1 MSTLDFS
8 QLLGNYG
15 EFVSSIAVLVTLI
28 ILVVQVRTART
39 EISSQMAREFKRHN
53 NDAFHQLTQNTE
65 LLNIHVQAQSE
76 YEKLTVAEKVRW
88 QLWLFTWITQTDDG
102 FIARR
107 DGIAN
112 MSWVDSYITGVAVTL
127 RSDGGKEVWPRLQLF
142 FDPEFVEAMDREITA
157 DTTTFMQQFAE

>member
-1 MSTLDFS
+1 MEWTIQDFGS
-8 QLLGNYG
+8 AG
-15 EFVSSIAVLVTLI
+15 EFIGSIAVLVTLI

-53 NDAFHQLTQNTE
+53 NDAFHQLTQNME

-76 YEKLTVAEKVRW
+76 HEKLTVAEKVRW
-88 QLWLFTWITQTDDG
+88 QLWLFTWITQTEDG

-112 MSWVDSYITGVAVTL
+112 MDWVDPYITGVAQTL
-127 RSDGGKEVWPRLQLF
+127 RSDGGKEVWPQLQGFLV
-142 FDPEFVEAMDREITA
+142 PEFVEALDREITA
-157 DTTTFMQQFAE
+157 DTTTFMQQFVE

>member
-76 YEKLTVAEKVRW
+76 YERLTDAEKVRW
-88 QLWLFTWITQTDDG
+88 QLWLFTWITQTEDG
-102 FIARR
+102 FVARR

-112 MSWVDSYITGVAVTL
+112 MSWVDSYITGVALTL
-127 RSDGGKEVWPRLQLF
+127 RSDGGKEVWPQLQGFL
-142 FDPEFVEAMDREITA
+142 DPEFVEALDREITA